1 MVIKIKI
8 GFHILYVCIF
18 MMLFLEAGHLN
29 NRHVHLFTS
38 FLTTSFSIV
47 SRHKSCAPI
56 ETETHYHFI
65 LFIYPYYLNDKTIFL
80 KILMKGRFFGML
92 RKYYD
97 ISAEMLK
104 K

>member
-1 MVIKIKI
+1 
-8 GFHILYVCIF
+8 
-18 MMLFLEAGHLN
+18 MMLFIEAGHLN

-56 ETETHYHFI
+56 ETETKPFH
-65 LFIYPYYLNDKTIFL
+65 FIYPYYLNDKTIFL
-80 KILMKGRFFGML
+80 KILMKWQFFSML